1 MQSIT
6 PTQIAEDLTTIRKKK
21 PLVHHIT
28 NFVVM
33 NETANMTL
41 CVGGLP
47 IMAHAKEEVAEMV
60 RMASVLLLNLGT
72 LTPEWI
78 ESMLIAGKQANQSE
92 IPIVLDPV
100 GAGATKL
107 RTDSSERLMQ
117 ELQIAIVR
125 GNLAEV
131 ATLAGVKAEIR
142 GVESI
147 SASSEK
153 ETVAKILAKKYGCIV
168 AITGAQDV
176 VSDGKSIAYIDNG
189 HQMLTTVTGTGCMAT
204 TLIACFAGVQQD
216 YYRAA
221 VGGLCSYGIAAEL
234 AAKTTDGKPGS
245 FHAQLY
251 DAMKQLTEQDII
263 KFAKIAVK

>member
-1 MQSIT
+1 MPSIT
-6 PTQIAEDLTTIRKKK
+6 PAQIAADLALIRTKK

-47 IMAHAKEEVAEMV
+47 IMSHAKEEVAEMV
-60 RMASVLLLNLGT
+60 QMANCLLLNIGT

-78 ESMLIAGKQANQSE
+78 DSMLIAGKQANLSG
-92 IPIVLDPV
+92 IPIILDPV

-107 RTDSSERLMQ
+107 RTENSHRLMQ
-117 ELQIAIVR
+117 ELKIAIVR

-131 ATLAGVKAEIR
+131 ATLAGHQAEIR

-147 SASSEK
+147 GASSEK
-153 ETVAKILAKKYGCIV
+153 ETVANALSEKYGCVV

-176 VSDGKSIAYIDNG
+176 VSDGKNIAYIDNG
-189 HQMLTTVTGTGCMAT
+189 HVMMTTVTGTGCMST
-204 TLIACFAGVQQD
+204 TVLACFAGVQQD
-216 YYRAA
+216 YFRAA
-221 VGGLCSYGIAAEL
+221 VSGLVSYGIAGEL

-245 FHAQLY
+245 FHTALY
-251 DAMKQLTEQDII
+251 DSMKQLTDSDIL
-263 KFAKIAVK
+263 KLAKVSFR

>member
-1 MQSIT
+1 MPIVT
-6 PTQIAEDLTTIRKKK
+6 PKNIAKDLTIIRSKK

-47 IMAHAKEEVAEMV
+47 IMSHAKEEVTEMV
-60 RMASVLLLNLGT
+60 QMASVLLLNIGT

-78 ESMLIAGKQANQSE
+78 NSMLVAGKQANQSG

-100 GAGATKL
+100 GAGATRL
-107 RTDSSERLMQ
+107 RTDSSHRLMQ
-117 ELQIAIVR
+117 ELKIAIVR

-131 ATLAGVKAEIR
+131 ATLAGQKAEIR

-153 ETVAKILAKKYGCIV
+153 ETVAIGLAKKYGCVV

-176 VSDGKSIAYIDNG
+176 VSDGKDIAYIDNG
-189 HQMLTTVTGTGCMAT
+189 HVMLTTVTGTGCMST
-204 TLIACFAGVQQD
+204 SVIACFAGMQKD
-216 YYRAA
+216 YFRAA
-221 VGGLCSYGIAAEL
+221 IGGLVTFGIAGEL

-245 FHAQLY
+245 FHTQLY
-251 DAMKQLTEQDII
+251 DAMKQLTEQDILRM
-263 KFAKIAVK
+263 AKVTMQ